1 MLISLCTCHMSNKK
15 RHWKSTMSLSPA
27 LQKTHYSLDSISRSS
42 LLYRLNFMISN
53 NKFAPSTNINCRQ
66 LLPLSP
72 KHKFKDARWF
82 LINVNVSGS
91 VFAASQFSLHSCC
104 NLCRSYHPSLQ
115 FAKSIVYF
123 YFGRSLHPPEAL
135 ANFLATWPD
144 PILISPRGARK
155 IFFFWFEGAQNHS
168 PIFLQP

>member
-1 MLISLCTCHMSNKK
+1 
-15 RHWKSTMSLSPA
+15 
-27 LQKTHYSLDSISRSS
+27 
-42 LLYRLNFMISN
+42 MISN

-155 IFFFWFEGAQNHS
+155 IFFCLVWGGTEPLAIFVATLNPKPFSPRFARKKFISFGRFFPPRGSSRQFFWNPKHKTMIEKKSQN
-168 PIFLQP
+168 